1 MVSNN
6 PLEKNVAKQFPEN
19 KLRKQKMTVVFLAV
33 LAIIIISLWG
43 FQFSI
48 QLNKP
53 FTVNQKI
60 NKTETTKVNDLH
72 LVDSDSDDLSD
83 YDEINVYHTS
93 PYLEDSD
100 SDNIPDKQEIV
111 TGTDP
116 NCPVGKI
123 CNTTSSSSMSAS
135 SSTVPQID
143 TTPVVSGEATIVPGL
158 GNEVTP
164 AMLRQ
169 MLLQNGHDAATL
181 EKISDA
187 DIMKIYQEAL
197 SSQSNA
203 TVANPS
209 AISQ

>member
-6 PLEKNVAKQFPEN
+6 PLEKKVAKQFPEN
-19 KLRKQKMTVVFLAV
+19 KLRTQKITVVFLAV
-33 LAIIIISLWG
+33 LAIIIVSLWG
-43 FQFSI
+43 FQLST

-53 FTVNQKI
+53 FAVDQKI
-60 NKTETTKVNDLH
+60 NKNETAKVTDLH
-72 LVDSDSDDLSD
+72 LIDSDGDGLSD

-100 SDNIPDKQEIV
+100 SDGILDKQEILQ
-111 TGTDP
+111 GTDP
-116 NCPVGKI
+116 NCPTGKI
-123 CNTTSSSSMSAS
+123 CTATPSSPSPAS

-143 TTPVVSGEATIVPGL
+143 TVPVVSGEATIVPGL

-169 MLLQNGHDAATL
+169 MLLQNGYDAATL
-181 EKISDA
+181 DKISDA
-187 DIMKIYQEAL
+187 DIMRSYQEAL
-197 SSQSNA
+197 SSQSSS